1 MPNKNIK
8 HKTKL
13 VSISEALDI
22 IIGNREMTL
31 IVIMTRRIWV
41 VISLIQWARNPRRL
55 GVCVIR
61 WGITRLVERLRGWTL
76 HFIVEM
82 CHLAW
87 MFLWTIENFLE
98 AAARLRT
105 SGSALICINYANE
118 LSISLFCTNLGIHA
132 LTPSFI
138 NILAYITHVWY

>member
-1 MPNKNIK
+1 MLNKNIK

-61 WGITRLVERLRGWTL
+61 WGITRLVERLRG
-76 HFIVEM
+76 
-82 CHLAW
+82 
-87 MFLWTIENFLE
+87 
-98 AAARLRT
+98 
-105 SGSALICINYANE
+105 
-118 LSISLFCTNLGIHA
+118 
-132 LTPSFI
+132 
-138 NILAYITHVWY
+138 